1 MDDVR
6 THRSLWTVT
15 APPREFPSLSG
26 DLTVDVAIIGGGMA
40 GLTTAWL
47 LKRAG
52 KRVAVLEM
60 HRILSGQT
68 GQTTAHLTELLD
80 TPYTTLR
87 QDFGEKGARL
97 AAASSRAAIEQIAL
111 LVEELRIDC
120 GFQRVPL
127 FRYAETES
135 QLRDVQR
142 EVDAAREAGLR
153 ASLTQD
159 VPLPYPVLGALRV
172 EDQAQFHPR
181 EYLLALADRIPGDGS
196 YLFENTRVTDVR
208 DGEPCQVVTERGTV
222 TAAAVVEATTTPL
235 NRVFMHTKLYPY
247 RSYAVAGPL
256 EGPLEDGLYYDSQD
270 PYHYI
275 RTQQVD
281 GRAYVI
287 VGGEDHKVGTR
298 EDTDRCFA
306 ALEDFTLRRL
316 PVKHITHRWSGQ
328 VIEPADGLAYIG
340 RNSASRHVYVATGFS
355 GTGMTWGTFS
365 GMLLTDLI
373 LGRQS
378 PYAALY
384 DATRVKPQAGAK
396 DFIQENAEVAF
407 RFVADRLS
415 RPDGKHLSDVA
426 PGEAKVLEV
435 DGQKVAVYR
444 EENGTAHAV
453 SPVCT
458 HLGCHVHWNKAERSW
473 DCPCHGARYSP
484 TGKVLNGP
492 TMKDL
497 PSKKLPT

>member
-1 MDDVR
+1 MTDER
-6 THRSLWTVT
+6 THKSLWTVT
-15 APPREFPSLSG
+15 TPPRDFPALPG

-80 TPYTTLR
+80 TPYSTLAR
-87 QDFGEKGARL
+87 DFGEKGARL
-97 AAASSRAAIEQIAL
+97 AASSSRAALEQMASL
-111 LVEELRIDC
+111 STELGIDC
-120 GFQRVPL
+120 DFQRVPMY
-127 FRYAETES
+127 RYAETE
-135 QLRDVQR
+135 R
-142 EVDAAREAGLR
+142 ELKELEQEVKAAREAGLLATFTR
-153 ASLTQD
+153 D
-159 VPLPYPVLGALRV
+159 VPLPFPVKGAMRV
-172 EDQAQFHPR
+172 EDQALFHPR
-181 EYLLALADRIPGDGS
+181 KYLLGLADRIPGDGS
-196 YLFENTRVTDVR
+196 YLFENTRVTDVQ
-208 DGEPCQVVTERGTV
+208 DGTPCRVVTDRGTV

-247 RSYAVAGPL
+247 RTYAVAGPL
-256 EGPLEDGLYYDSQD
+256 EGPLEAGQYYDSQD
-270 PYHYI
+270 PYHYV
-275 RTQQVD
+275 RTQPVD
-281 GRAYVI
+281 GRMYLI
-287 VGGEDHKVGTR
+287 VGGEDHKVGAQ
-298 EDTDRCFA
+298 EDTDRCFES
-306 ALEDFTLRRL
+306 LERFTLARF
-316 PVKHITHRWSGQ
+316 PVKDITHRWSGQ

-355 GTGMTWGTFS
+355 GTGMTFGTLA
-365 GMLLTDLI
+365 GMILSDLI

-407 RFVADRLS
+407 RFVADRLA
-415 RPDGKHLSDVA
+415 RPEGRKLADVA

-435 DGQKVAVYR
+435 DGKKVAVYR
-444 EENGTAHAV
+444 EENGTTHAV

-458 HLGCHVHWNKAERSW
+458 HLGCHVHWNGAERSW

-492 TMKDL
+492 AVKDL
-497 PSKKLPT
+497 PTRKLPD